1 MQSEQEQYSIDQRRD
16 LMELDDAA
24 CESIANVQ
32 ESILAHLPV
41 ALDKFYDKLSGYDE
55 LNGMFD
61 SDAHREHAKSKQYG
75 HWEHIAAGK
84 LDTDFLDASRNI
96 GNVHAR
102 IGLEPKFYVAGYAL
116 IVEGLIE
123 GVIQDA
129 CAAAGGKKGLFGRS
143 KPNIDPKDVANTI
156 SSIVKAVLMDTEI
169 ALSSYMHRRRVET
182 EEVNEEVQRVVG
194 AARDG
199 DFSQRASANV
209 SNEYLNQLV
218 DSTNELMSSVQA
230 GLDEADSVLSSVAQ
244 ADLTARME
252 GNFKGAFKQL
262 QNNINSVADQLSQMI
277 SQIQQTS
284 GALKTATSEILSGAT
299 DLNDRSTRQAAAVTE
314 TSATVKSL
322 ADIVKENTDEANA
335 AMRKSDDVRRTAEE
349 GGEVMTNASDAMQRI
364 TTSSEKISNIIGMID
379 DIAFQTNLLAL
390 NASVEA
396 ARAGEAG
403 KGFAVVAVEVRRL
416 AQSAAQASSEVK
428 ALIEQSATE
437 VGQGTSL
444 VSEAASK
451 LQQMVE
457 AARENNE
464 QMARIAS
471 NSESQTSAIQEI
483 NAAVHDIDE
492 MTQHNVALVEE
503 TNAAIEQTE
512 QRSSELDEIVDV
524 FKIDG
529 SSSRAPAKP
538 APAAKPKAA
547 PAPKQDVKSAYG
559 VSGNNALDEWTE
571 F

>member
-123 GVIQDA
+123 GVIKDA

-143 KPNIDPKDVANTI
+143 KPNINPEEIAHTV
-156 SSIVKAVLMDTEI
+156 SSIVKAVLMDSEI

-182 EEVNEEVQRVVG
+182 EEVNEEVQRVVA

-199 DFSQRASANV
+199 DFSQRVSTNV
-209 SNEYLNQLV
+209 SNEVLNQLV

-262 QNNINSVADQLSQMI
+262 QNNINAVADQLSQMI

-538 APAAKPKAA
+538 APAAKPKSA